1 MRALTPIAVALVT
14 AVAAPSVSA
23 QGGGIPAPH
32 SGGVP
37 APDPAP
43 ERAAPKPDAAPG
55 TDSAPTATTPQAA
68 PAPSAPDTS
77 AAPVITSEPAASQP
91 SAVPRA
97 GRSARRTRRE
107 RAARHDLREKRKA
120 RQRHRRSMA
129 GRPSPASVFGVNVA
143 LVGAAGR
150 DTRAESHP
158 VELIAWALLTLVFA
172 AAALLVLTA
181 RISSMEGL
189 VAPIRSDAGWL
200 GRGLQTSRLSPRTV
214 RRRPAS

>member
-1 MRALTPIAVALVT
+1 MRALTPIAVVL
-14 AVAAPSVSA
+14 VAAFAAASASA
-23 QGGGIPAPH
+23 QGGGVSAPD

-55 TDSAPTATTPQAA
+55 TDSAPTATTPQAP
-68 PAPSAPDTS
+68 PAPSPSDTS

-97 GRSARRTRRE
+97 GRSAQRTRRE
-107 RAARHDLREKRKA
+107 RAARQNLREERQA
-120 RQRHRRSMA
+120 RESHRRSTA
-129 GRPSPASVFGVNVA
+129 GRPSPTSVFGVNVA

-150 DTRAESHP
+150 DAPAESPP
-158 VELIAWALLTLVFA
+158 VALFAWALLTLVLA
-172 AAALLVLTA
+172 SAALLVLTA
-181 RISSMEGL
+181 RISRMEGFL
-189 VAPIRSDAGWL
+189 VPIRPDAGWL
-200 GRGLQTSRLSPRTV
+200 PRGLQTSRLSARSV